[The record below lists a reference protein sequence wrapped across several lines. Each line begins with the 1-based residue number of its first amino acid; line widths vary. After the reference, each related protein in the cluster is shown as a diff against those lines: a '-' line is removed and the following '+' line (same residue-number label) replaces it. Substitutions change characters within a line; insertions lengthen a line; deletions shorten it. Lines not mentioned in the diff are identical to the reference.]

1 MSTKIWSAFHVYR
14 RPRLVKNKN
23 TNFLDTTCC
32 VFCHGTFSDPENFDR
47 HIGRTHN
54 SNRFHYVQSRA
65 HSLTQNWPESK
76 EGLSVAHANI
86 HTELNASADYRL
98 RDPHRNFSRGET
110 DPVFGPEANS
120 RRPRKTAM
128 SYKLKVFTVDIT
140 CDKCGTI
147 LIASFDKEV
156 IPFED
161 GRNAFDLHRCI
172 TIP

>member
-1 MSTKIWSAFHVYR
+1 MYTVDPCWSKTKTQISWTPPVACSAIILFQITKTSIATSAAH
-14 RPRLVKNKN
+14 
-23 TNFLDTTCC
+23 
-32 VFCHGTFSDPENFDR
+32 
-47 HIGRTHN
+47 THN
-54 SNRFHYVQSRA
+54 SNRFHYVQSTA
-65 HSLTQNWPESK
+65 HFLTQNWPESK